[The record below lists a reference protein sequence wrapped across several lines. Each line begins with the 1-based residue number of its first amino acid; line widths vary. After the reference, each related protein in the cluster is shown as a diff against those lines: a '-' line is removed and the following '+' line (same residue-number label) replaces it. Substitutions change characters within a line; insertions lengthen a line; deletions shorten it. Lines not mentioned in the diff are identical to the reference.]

1 MFLTICQNGNL
12 VKENYLK
19 SDCQIMSEDEDL
31 SGFLEGFGL
40 TKDEQLAVIDELNAY
55 RSIPGTNLG
64 KYMNRVISTLAF
76 EERPA
81 FIKGLFLGVAIRKAA
96 DALSDPDLT
105 EEERRI
111 DKEIEQLVLSRK
123 SQSLAP
129 NG

>member
-1 MFLTICQNGNL
+1 
-12 VKENYLK
+12 
-19 SDCQIMSEDEDL
+19 MSEDEDL